1 MKKTLF
7 AIATLALITTA
18 CSGNSKEN
26 GNDSVTADTTEAT
39 MRQEEKVDTFYSPDL
54 AMHELHGH
62 VKECLVETSDAKLK
76 DGKFETKGKWEKGG
90 ALLFSDNG
98 FIAKDEFFTYAYLD
112 DGKIKAE
119 HNKNKGSF
127 GKVKRNKNGQIV
139 KMEYDDPKDE
149 TMTWKTEYVWNKA
162 GHPGKESAIG
172 WEWNYDTEYTYN
184 ANGYLTKSV
193 ETSGDMESTDTTTI
207 TYEYVSFDKNG
218 NWTERNSTVKIVS
231 KMTDSEISVGQ
242 PAVSSEKRYY
252 SERRK
257 ITYWE

>member
-162 GHPGKESAIG
+162 GHPGKESSLG
-172 WEWNYDTEYTYN
+172 WEWGLNTKYTYN
-184 ANGYLTKSV
+184 DDGLLTKLV
-193 ETSGDMESTDTTTI
+193 EESDDMGTATTATT

-218 NWTERNSTVKIVS
+218 NWTERNATATVADKEWDH
-231 KMTDSEISVGQ
+231 DSEKYRTTSTQKSYRV
-242 PAVSSEKRYY
+242 
-252 SERRK
+252 ERRK